1 MRINTRCIGLRFLHL
16 FVIELNVIYLK
27 LSDEASE
34 GLQIDSIW
42 FRHSSGLWSGAVI
55 SAFAP

>member
-1 MRINTRCIGLRFLHL
+1 MRRNTSCIGLRFLHL
-16 FVIELNVIYLK
+16 FVIGLNIMYLK

-42 FRHSSGLWSGAVI
+42 FRYSSGLWSGAVI
-55 SAFAP
+55 SAFAL

>member
-1 MRINTRCIGLRFLHL
+1 MRRNTRCLGLRFLHL
-16 FVIELNVIYLK
+16 FVIELNIIYLK

-42 FRHSSGLWSGAVI
+42 FRYASGLWSGAVI
-55 SAFAP
+55 SAFAL